1 VKISEKIRGLFQ
13 RRPPTEEERAARVKA
28 ESERDQIR
36 QESEIRRDTQVP
48 PF

>member
-36 QESEIRRDTQVP
+36 QESEIRRDTQVS

>member
-1 VKISEKIRGLFQ
+1 LKISEKIRRLFQ